1 MIVAVNMN
9 WTLTF
14 FLAHVSKSASIRGAN
29 QLSDQIGWMFSLF
42 SFFKID
48 NETKVV
54 GGELINRKKTQN
66 EVRSDKDIVEIKW
79 SRKHR
84 VTYWGDRQSGTISDN
99 DDG

>member
-1 MIVAVNMN
+1 
-9 WTLTF
+9 
-14 FLAHVSKSASIRGAN
+14 
-29 QLSDQIGWMFSLF
+29 MFSLF

-84 VTYWGDRQSGTISDN
+84 VTY
-99 DDG
+99 